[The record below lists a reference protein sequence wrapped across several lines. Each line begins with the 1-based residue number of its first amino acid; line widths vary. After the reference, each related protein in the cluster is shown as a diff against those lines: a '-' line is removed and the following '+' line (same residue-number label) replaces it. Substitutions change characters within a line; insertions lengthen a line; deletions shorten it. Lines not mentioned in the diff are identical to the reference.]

1 MNFLQK
7 MAKYIYLFWFGGSFY
22 VTIEV
27 LYRQYSH
34 WTMFFLAGSIFVI
47 VDLLNEV
54 WDWKTSLILQIIT
67 GTVIATVLEFVTGYI
82 VNIYLK
88 WNVWNYSN
96 MKFNILGQ
104 ICPQFIVLWI
114 PLIILAI
121 ILGDVIRWKF
131 FQEEKPV
138 YKLF

>member
-1 MNFLQK
+1 MT
-7 MAKYIYLFWFGGSFY
+7 KYIYLFWFGGSFY

-34 WTMFFLAGSIFVI
+34 WTMFFLAGFVFVI

-88 WNVWNYSN
+88 WNIWNYSN